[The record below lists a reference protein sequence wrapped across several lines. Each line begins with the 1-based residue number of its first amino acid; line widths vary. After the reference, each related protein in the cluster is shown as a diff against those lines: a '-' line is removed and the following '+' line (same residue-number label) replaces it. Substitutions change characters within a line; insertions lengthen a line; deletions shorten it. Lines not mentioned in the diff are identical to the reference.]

1 MMIIPHLST
10 NYPRG
15 RFNKKMENNSIDIVL
30 KQREVSRAEKIR
42 LVLSMSLPAIL
53 AQLTSIAMQYI
64 DAGMVGSLGAEAT
77 ASIGLVS
84 SSTWLIGGSCI
95 GLSAGFYVQVAQLIG
110 AGRDHEAEDVLR
122 QGLKAVIL
130 LGIAISAACLAISG
144 KVPRWLGGEAEIL
157 PDSTAYFQLYSLGVP
172 FILLRQM
179 SNGMMQSTGDMKTP
193 SALSALVCL
202 LNVILNWLLIFPART
217 AHGILIPRAG
227 LRVVGAALATTL
239 SEVIISLVALYL
251 LATRNKRL
259 SLRNKGSWKWKRQN
273 IANAAKIG
281 IPLSFDQIFMC
292 SAYVAGTKIVAT
304 LGTVAVA
311 ANSLAITAESLCYMP
326 GYGIGAAA
334 TAIIGQTIGAGRHD
348 LTKSFS
354 RVSVYLGMILM
365 GLTGGIMYLCA
376 PFVFSML
383 TSSAEAAALGTE
395 VLRIELIAEPLYGAS
410 ICCAGVFR
418 GAGDTLRPSVMNL
431 VSMWCVRIT
440 MALILVPRMGLHG
453 YWTAMAVE
461 RCFRGLI
468 FLVRLYRGKWM
479 KKAMV

>member
-1 MMIIPHLST
+1 MRS
-10 NYPRG
+10 
-15 RFNKKMENNSIDIVL
+15 SIDIVL
-30 KQREVSRAEKIR
+30 NRNDVSRAEKIR
-42 LVLSMSLPAIL
+42 LVLGMSIPAIL

-95 GLSAGFYVQVAQLIG
+95 GISAGFYVQVAQLIG
-110 AGRDHEAEDVLR
+110 AGRDREAEDVLR
-122 QGLKAVIL
+122 QGLKAGIL
-130 LGIAISAACLAISG
+130 LGIVICAACMAVSG
-144 KVPRWLGGEAEIL
+144 RVPRWLGGGEEIL
-157 PDSTAYFQLYSLGVP
+157 ADSIAYFRIYCVGIP
-172 FILLRQM
+172 FILIRQM
-179 SNGMMQSTGDMKTP
+179 SGGMMQSTGDMKTP

-202 LNVILNWLLIFPART
+202 INVVLNMMLIFPART
-217 AHGILIPRAG
+217 GHGIWIPGAG
-227 LRVVGAALATTL
+227 LHVVGAALATTL
-239 SEVIISLVALYL
+239 SEAVICLTTLYL
-251 LATRNKRL
+251 LAVRNKRI

-273 IANAAKIG
+273 IVNAAKIG

-292 SAYVAGTKIVAT
+292 SAYIAGTKIVAA
-304 LGTVAVA
+304 LGTTAVA

-334 TAIIGQTIGAGRHD
+334 AAIIGQTIGAGRQD

-354 RVSVYLGMILM
+354 RVSVYLGMIMM

-383 TSSAEAAALGTE
+383 TSSAEVAALGTE

-440 MALILVPRMGLHG
+440 LALFLVPRMGLHG

-461 RCFRGLI
+461 LCFRGLI
-468 FLVRLYRGKWM
+468 FLIRLYRGKWM